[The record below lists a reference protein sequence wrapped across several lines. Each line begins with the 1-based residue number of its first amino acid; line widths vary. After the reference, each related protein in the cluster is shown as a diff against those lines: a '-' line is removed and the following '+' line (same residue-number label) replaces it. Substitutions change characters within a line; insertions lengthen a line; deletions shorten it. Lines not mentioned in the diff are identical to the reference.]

1 LMHASILDPPKGDKS
16 RIVNVAAERRKTSR
30 QKGRTTPR
38 QRRDVSRANSLGA
51 RGVPL
56 VHADVPATDVVGR
69 LARPCSFRRS
79 ASLVSPASKEMPP
92 KEIPEGFQKG
102 HSGEAGAVKQ
112 TAGGALPIKVL

>member
-1 LMHASILDPPKGDKS
+1 MSQRS
-16 RIVNVAAERRKTSR
+16 AERRPR

-79 ASLVSPASKEMPP
+79 ASLASPARNEMPP
-92 KEIPEGFQKG
+92 KESPKGFKRG
-102 HSGEAGAVKQ
+102 TPAIVNDGAAGAEKQ
-112 TAGGALPIKVL
+112 TAGGALPMRMRIASYTLSTQPGK